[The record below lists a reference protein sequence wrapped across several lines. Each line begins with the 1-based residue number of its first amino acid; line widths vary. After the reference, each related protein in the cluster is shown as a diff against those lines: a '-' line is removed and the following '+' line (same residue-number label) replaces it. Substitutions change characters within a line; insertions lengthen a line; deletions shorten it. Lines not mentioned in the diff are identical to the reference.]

1 MKAPAHIFQHR
12 PPHHL
17 RRMAFAIAIG
27 TGLACAWSAGHAAT
41 DPYVHLS
48 GQADAPARQTPRAP
62 GMQAATT
69 PASAIAEGANPD
81 IEKLLTRPADLWE
94 RVRLGFAMP
103 DLDRA
108 RVAQQTAWYAA
119 RPELVQ
125 GIALRARKYLHF
137 IVDEVERR
145 GLPTE
150 LALLPFI
157 ESGFNPQALSPA
169 QASGLWQFI
178 PGTGAKYKLAQNALY
193 DGRRDI
199 VASTNAALDY
209 LEFLYAF
216 NGRDW
221 HRALASYNWGE
232 AAVARAVER
241 NRARGLPVA
250 YASLSLPG
258 ETRDYVPR
266 LLAIKNIVMDPAAH
280 GIALAELPNEPVFG
294 VVRISHDI
302 DLTLAAKFAQ
312 TPLNDFLAL
321 NPGFNGR
328 HAPGASGV
336 GLVVPLDKE
345 GVFKVN
351 LEQHR
356 ESLTRQARKS
366 PSPGKKARKTAP
378 RTRF

>member
-1 MKAPAHIFQHR
+1 MKARTHIFPHC

-17 RRMAFAIAIG
+17 RRAVFAVAIA
-27 TGLACAWSAGHAAT
+27 CASLAGHAAA
-41 DPYVHLS
+41 DPYVHVS
-48 GQADAPARQTPRAP
+48 GQTDAPARLTPRAP
-62 GMQAATT
+62 GMQVALIPAA
-69 PASAIAEGANPD
+69 ALVEGANPD
-81 IEKLLTRPADLWE
+81 IDKLLSKPADLWE
-94 RVRLGFAMP
+94 RIRLGFAMP

-125 GIALRARKYLHF
+125 SIVGRAGKYLHF

-157 ESGFNPQALSPA
+157 ESGFNPQAQSPA

-178 PGTGAKYKLAQNALY
+178 PETGAKYKLTQNALY
-193 DGRRDI
+193 DGRRDV

-250 YASLSLPG
+250 YASLTLPG

-266 LLAIKNIVMDPAAH
+266 LLAIKNIVKDPAAY
-280 GIALAELPNEPVFG
+280 GITLNELPNEPVFG
-294 VVRISHDI
+294 VVQIAHDI
-302 DLTLAAKFAQ
+302 DLTLAAKLAQ

-321 NPGFNGR
+321 NPGFSGR

-345 GVFKVN
+345 DIFKVN

-356 ESLTRQARKS
+356 ESLVEQARKHR
-366 PSPGKKARKTAP
+366 PSGKKLPKSAQRP
-378 RTRF
+378 RL